1 MTQEPEIDY
10 ALIFKTER
18 DKLGLSRQ
26 QLGEALG
33 LKSHRKTIAKIEN
46 GTSKPS
52 LLLYTCFKYFLA
64 LEQLKKIT
72 NKKL

>member
-18 DKLGLSRQ
+18 DKLGLTRQ
-26 QLGEALG
+26 QFGEALG
-33 LKSHRKTIAKIEN
+33 LKSHRKTIGEIEN
-46 GTSKPS
+46 GKAEPS

-64 LEQLKKIT
+64 LEELKKIT